1 MKKNVNFV
9 SSSLFLLTTKRLNHA
24 KELVFC
30 NALHSSSSNERDE
43 NVEKTR
49 KRTKKKRIA
58 SCFSSLVV
66 GRRRR
71 SDDDDDINDDER
83 KISKVLPR
91 RRASVV
97 PVHVAKLTGKVPHVR
112 RTRDTVRERNVAR

>member
-1 MKKNVNFV
+1 MSVA

-30 NALHSSSSNERDE
+30 NALHSSSSNERDD
-43 NVEKTR
+43 VEKTR

-71 SDDDDDINDDER
+71 SDDDDDIDDDDER